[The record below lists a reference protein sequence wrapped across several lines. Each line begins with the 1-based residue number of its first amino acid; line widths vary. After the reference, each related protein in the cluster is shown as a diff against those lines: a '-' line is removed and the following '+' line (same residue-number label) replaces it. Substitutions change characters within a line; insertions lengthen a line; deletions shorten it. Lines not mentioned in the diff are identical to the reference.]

1 MVLYV
6 MKWNVHPDK
15 KEEYLNWTSGAIKR
29 TLGVPG
35 VSEFRAYRPASGSA
49 EVVVTYEF
57 ADMAA
62 WAAWNVH
69 EDTQR
74 VFDELHNGAEHQHGA
89 MESVTGCAPPHP
101 ARQVER
107 RQRPLA
113 EHAVRD
119 ASRRIRTRAAQPAPR
134 DTPLNRF
141 CSASSQL

>member
-69 EDTQR
+69 EDIQH
-74 VFDELHNGAEHQHGA
+74 VFDELHTMALNISTELW
-89 MESVTGCAPPHP
+89 SPSPVVPHP
-101 ARQVER
+101 I
-107 RQRPLA
+107 RPGK
-113 EHAVRD
+113 
-119 ASRRIRTRAAQPAPR
+119 
-134 DTPLNRF
+134 
-141 CSASSQL
+141 